1 MKIEEVLFEKYGPL
15 VPLSGLALILDRS
28 LSATRMFL
36 RTSCNLARQ
45 LQSVKIK
52 IGRKIYFRAVD
63 IAKVLEG
70 GVIRDRDVESIKLL
84 RLGLL

>member
-1 MKIEEVLFEKYGPL
+1 MKIEEVLIDTYGPL

-28 LSATRMFL
+28 PSATRMFL

-52 IGRKIYFRAVD
+52 IGRRIYFRTVD
-63 IAKVLEG
+63 IAKVLED
-70 GVIRDRDVESIKLL
+70 GVTHDRD
-84 RLGLL
+84 LGAIDG